1 MKLAPTL
8 AIIALSTAGLARAEV
23 QFDQLSACDDL
34 SNAMNSLSAPA
45 RSCRQPRTSVESAMV
60 ARFRY
65 SDQVKLCW
73 LDSSPSE
80 ALSRFACLRTDT
92 GDGAR
97 ALNCITPADRMDI
110 SHYRDNYTSVY
121 ASRVAQYLKNANQCA
136 IGNGNATKAVRTLL
150 SPIIGIVA
158 RFDLGFVLPVGR
170 GEIGD
175 SVIVHGYGSV
185 DPDVAGEGA
194 EIEFVTMWRR

>member
-1 MKLAPTL
+1 MKFAPAF
-8 AIIALSTAGLARAEV
+8 AIIALFSSGLVRAEV

-34 SNAMNSLSAPA
+34 SNAMNSLRAPA

-73 LDSSPSE
+73 LSSSPSE
-80 ALSRFACLRTDT
+80 ALSRFACLRTET
-92 GDGAR
+92 GDGVR
-97 ALNCITPADRMDI
+97 SLHCIAPADRTDV
-110 SHYRDNYTSVY
+110 SYYRDNYTSVY
-121 ASRVAQYLKNANQCA
+121 APRVAQYLKDANRCA

-170 GEIGD
+170 GEVGD
-175 SVIVHGYGSV
+175 SVIVHGYASV